1 MTFRTL
7 LSLLIVYFIKYNKMD
22 KENIKIT
29 QTLHVCVRALPICA
43 YFGTFFLVYTLG
55 QKF

>member
-22 KENIKIT
+22 KETEVHKNLKCES
-29 QTLHVCVRALPICA
+29 VK
-43 YFGTFFLVYTLG
+43 Y
-55 QKF
+55 